1 MEAALRFQAVSAVFC
16 LFMPALIS
24 AVFCLFMA
32 ALTEAEPN
40 KLSKAWQSDAKRR
53 CAHRS

>member
-1 MEAALRFQAVSAVFC
+1 MEAALRSLAVSAVFC

-40 KLSKAWQSDAKRR
+40 KLSKAWQSDAKLR